1 LFASDPAADYQEVR
15 GFYRLRVDAATRA
28 ADSSSVHCPRRQLPH
43 SRSQPVGWDTHAENF
58 SRLRDNLPV
67 VDRAVSALLE
77 DLSVRGMLDDTL
89 VMMFGEFGRTPRIN
103 AQAGRDHWAQAMSIM
118 LAGGGVPAG
127 LIHGATDRNGAFV
140 TQHSIRRPTSRARFT
155 RFWASTR
162 INGIQRRRARKFQLS
177 AAGRRF
183 RRFAGREK
191 VTAEI
196 AECAENS

>member
-1 LFASDPAADYQEVR
+1 
-15 GFYRLRVDAATRA
+15 
-28 ADSSSVHCPRRQLPH
+28 
-43 SRSQPVGWDTHAENF
+43 
-58 SRLRDNLPV
+58 
-67 VDRAVSALLE
+67 
-77 DLSVRGMLDDTL
+77 MLDDTL

-103 AQAGRDHWAQAMSIM
+103 AQAGARSLAQAMSIM

-140 TQHSIRRPTSRARFT
+140 TQHSHSPADFACTIYTLL
-155 RFWASTR
+155 ASTR

-196 AECAENS
+196 AECAEEFIV